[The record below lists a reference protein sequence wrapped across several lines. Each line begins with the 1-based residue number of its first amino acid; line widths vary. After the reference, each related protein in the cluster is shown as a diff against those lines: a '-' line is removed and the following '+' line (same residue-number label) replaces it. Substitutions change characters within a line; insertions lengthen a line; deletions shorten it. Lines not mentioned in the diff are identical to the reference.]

1 MKEIFTHKDV
11 KITDEEY
18 LVSFLDGQENH
29 IDNDFHNV
37 INDENDLFY
46 IDKDLNEINKALN
59 DYFYSELHYNEVTV
73 ETIKDLVTVFA
84 FNDQYVAVWN

>member
-18 LVSFLDGQENH
+18 LVSLLNGQENH

-46 IDKDLNEINKALN
+46 VDKDLNEINKALN
-59 DYFYSELHYNEVTV
+59 NYF
-73 ETIKDLVTVFA
+73 
-84 FNDQYVAVWN
+84 